1 MASNRHLCR
10 IIALQSLYE
19 YDFRSSLK
27 LKELKTDM
35 NEILDRNIEVYKDA
49 VDEADFIKDLA
60 LGTQKHQKEV
70 DALIV
75 PAAPEW
81 PLDQIAKI
89 DKAILRMS
97 LYELMIKREVP
108 PKVAINEAVEL
119 AKEFGGENSSKFVNG
134 VLGTI
139 YRGSEYYDESED
151 KRANQVTEKDS
162 PKEDQEKSEE

>member
-19 YDFRSSLK
+19 YDFRNSLNID
-27 LKELKTDM
+27 ELTTDIDEVL
-35 NEILDRNIEVYKDA
+35 NRNIDVYKDA
-49 VDEADFIKDLA
+49 IDEADFIKDLV
-60 LGTQKHQKEV
+60 LGTIKNQDKI
-70 DALIV
+70 DSMIV

-89 DKAILRMS
+89 DRAILRMS
-97 LYELMIKREVP
+97 IYELLIKKDVP

-119 AKEFGGENSSKFVNG
+119 AKEFGGDNSSKFING

-139 YRGSEYYDESED
+139 FRQSDLYDPTDD
-151 KRANQVTEKDS
+151 KRANQAKEEPEQDS
-162 PKEDQEKSEE
+162 SESKE

>member
-19 YDFRSSLK
+19 YDFRNSLNID
-27 LKELKTDM
+27 ELTTDIDEVL
-35 NEILDRNIEVYKDA
+35 NRNIDVYKDA
-49 VDEADFIKDLA
+49 IDEADFIKDLV
-60 LGTQKHQKEV
+60 LGTIKNQDKI
-70 DALIV
+70 DSMIV

-89 DKAILRMS
+89 DRAILRMS
-97 LYELMIKREVP
+97 IYELLIKKDVP

-119 AKEFGGENSSKFVNG
+119 AKEFGGDNSSKFING

-139 YRGSEYYDESED
+139 FRQSDLYDPTDD
-151 KRANQVTEKDS
+151 KRANQAKEEPKQDS
-162 PKEDQEKSEE
+162 SESKE